1 VLRGDQVEASLS
13 FNRCVRNP
21 MYLGLL
27 TVIVGQALLFGQ
39 FSLLLYAAAA
49 WIVTASF
56 VHWYEEPHVHS
67 PAGAQG
73 MNTGLLDAAWKL
85 AATVH
90 GWAPDGLLD
99 SCHSE
104 RHPVGRM

>member
-1 VLRGDQVEASLS
+1 
-13 FNRCVRNP
+13 
-21 MYLGLL
+21 M
-27 TVIVGQALLFGQ
+27 
-39 FSLLLYAAAA
+39 
-49 WIVTASF
+49 
-56 VHWYEEPHVHS
+56 HS